1 MINCKDLT
9 IVIPV
14 KIDSSDRL
22 DNLKVVLKYLN
33 TNFRTNIIVGEHSK
47 KPTLKNLGYNYNYVH
62 FDNPTGTF
70 HKTKTLNSLYELVDT
85 PYVAAW
91 DSDVLVDPRNVLDAV
106 SNLRSDK
113 MQFVYPFDNRIY
125 DVPRKFISKLIESGD
140 INDISD
146 KDCKDRHIELITGCL
161 FIFNKQRLSE
171 LGMEN
176 EKFIG
181 WGGEDD
187 ERYERILKLG
197 GNISYLVDRGP
208 VYHIRHFRGVDS
220 RPTEGLDYVQEN
232 REELVK
238 TREMSYKELRAYVD
252 GGRKDECTTKD
263 VVLKPTIEK
272 PKPVCK
278 KCLSMH
284 IIIRQGFVLSEDIN
298 RMYDKLKSKVR
309 KPFKFICITNNPTGL
324 NDDIGIL
331 SDSFSNSSSVNVRT
345 IYSLFRNYGN
355 TNLVCVYIKP
365 TFNKYELINGDKLVN
380 DGETFFKFR
389 GNQLDDVCE
398 LLTEVNNIFVYMK
411 SYLSGNYMIDDSSI
425 KTGDTNMWEGGMD
438 PLEMKDKLNIVG
450 PGFCLAKWEQVTL
463 HLHNGTT
470 HSCYH
475 PMVHKI
481 PLKEVKRN
489 CTAIHNTKFKKQQ
502 RKAMLEG
509 KRPDECSFCWNLE
522 DNSNKYSDRHYKSG
536 VLFSKNFDKI
546 KNSNWKDDY
555 NPSYVEVSFS
565 NKCNLAC
572 GYCGPLTSSRYLK
585 EVQKY
590 GPYKVFYRGVE
601 LGHHDLDTNKNKIY
615 DKSEVNPYVDAFWEW
630 LPELY
635 KTLTNLR
642 ITGGEPLIVEDTY
655 KMLDYALQHPK
666 DDLELSVNSNM
677 SIPKV
682 YFDKFVT
689 YLDKMKGT
697 PLYKNFVLYTSCESV
712 GKKAEYIRFGLDFNR
727 FVSNVEY
734 VLDNFDIKVS
744 FMSTYNVLSI
754 SSFNDFIKLVVE
766 WKKKYG
772 RDRIYVDTPY
782 LELPSFMGPRIMDE
796 TYLKE
801 HLQSHLSL
809 MERSDCF
816 GESELNRIRQ
826 IIDYANKKND
836 SMGDFD
842 LVNSRMSLISFF
854 KEYDKRKNLDIS
866 KVFPEYIEFFEEWSK
881 YTFNTR
887 NY

>member
-9 IVIPV
+9 VVIPV
-14 KIDSSDRL
+14 KIDSNDRL

-33 TNFRTNIIVGEHSK
+33 TNIRTNIIVGEHSE
-47 KPTLKNLGYNYNYVH
+47 KPTLKNLRYKYDYVH
-62 FDNPTGTF
+62 FDNPNGTF
-70 HKTKTLNSLYELVDT
+70 HKTKTLNSLYELSET
-85 PYVAAW
+85 PYIAAW
-91 DSDVLVDPRNVLDAV
+91 DSDVLVHPENVLDAV
-106 SNLRSDK
+106 SNLRSNK
-113 MQFVYPFDNRIY
+113 MDFIYPFDNRIY
-125 DVPRKFISKLIESGD
+125 DVPRRFISKLLKSGNIKD
-140 INDISD
+140 IVN
-146 KDCKDRHIELITGCL
+146 KDCIDRKIDLITGCL
-161 FIFNKQRLSE
+161 FMFNKQKLSE

-197 GNISYLVDRGP
+197 GNISYLIDRGP

-220 RPTEGLDYVQEN
+220 RPIEGKEYSQDN

-238 TREMSYKELRAYVD
+238 TREMSQKELRAYV
-252 GGRKDECTTKD
+252 GRKDECKTKG
-263 VVLKPTIEK
+263 VTFKPTIEK
-272 PKPVCK
+272 SKSICK
-278 KCLSMH
+278 KCLPIH
-284 IIIRQGFVLSEDIN
+284 IITRQGSVPSEDIN
-298 RMYDKLKSKVR
+298 GMYDKLKSKVR
-309 KPFKFICITNNPTGL
+309 GPFKFICITSCPVGL
-324 NDDIGIL
+324 NNNIGIL
-331 SDSFSNSSSVNVRT
+331 SDYFSNGLLFGTRVIHLLSKN
-345 IYSLFRNYGN
+345 YSN
-355 TNLVCVYIKP
+355 TNTVCVYIKP
-365 TFNKYELINGDKLVN
+365 TFNEYELINGGKLINNGKTV
-380 DGETFFKFR
+380 FKFR

-398 LLTEVNNIFVYMK
+398 SLAEVDNIFVYMK
-411 SYLSGNYMIDDSSI
+411 SYLNGDYMVDDSSNELC
-425 KTGDTNMWEGGMD
+425 DTNTWEGGMN
-438 PLEMKDKLNIVG
+438 PLEMKDKLNTVG

-481 PLKEVKRN
+481 PLKELKHN

-572 GYCGPLTSSRYLK
+572 GYCGPLASSRYLK
-585 EVQKY
+585 EIQKH
-590 GPYKVFYRGVE
+590 GPYKVFYRGIE
-601 LGHHDLDTNKNKIY
+601 LGHHDLDTHKNKIY
-615 DKSEVNPYVDAFWEW
+615 NKDEVNPYVDAFWEW

-682 YFDKFVT
+682 YFDKFVA
-689 YLDKMKGT
+689 YLDKMRGT
-697 PLYKNFVLYTSCESV
+697 PLYKTFVLYTSCESV
-712 GKKAEYIRFGLDFNR
+712 GEKAEYIRFGLNFDR
-727 FVSNVEY
+727 FVRNVEHI
-734 VLDNFDIKVS
+734 LDNFDIKVS

-754 SSFNDFIKLVVE
+754 SSFNDFIKLVIE

-772 RDRIYVDTPY
+772 KDRIYVDTPY
-782 LELPSFMGPRIMDE
+782 LELPSFMGPRVMDE

-809 MERSDCF
+809 MEKSDCF
-816 GESELNRIRQ
+816 GGSELNRIRQ

-842 LVNSRMSLISFF
+842 LVNSRISFISFF
-854 KEYDKRKNLDIS
+854 KQYDERKNLDIL
-866 KVFPEYIEFFEEWSK
+866 KVFPEYAEFFAEWSK

-887 NY
+887 G